1 MSCTL
6 ELGRHQRF
14 DTIAHNAQEN
24 VNRYN
29 RNTER
34 KKNMANKL
42 ANLYSSITKT
52 RIFQPFQSRNF
63 GLLFLA
69 TITVSLGNFMMMVA
83 SGWLVLELT
92 DSPLSLGLVWATR
105 SAPNLVWGM
114 LAGAVADRVD
124 RKKLQITALAL
135 YSICGFL
142 LGYLVV
148 QGRVQLWHVLVI
160 TFVWGSIRAFD
171 GPARQAFIVDI
182 VGREDTMRGIS
193 LNAVGMRGIGIV
205 GGAAAGI
212 IIDLFGMEW
221 PFFVLTVA
229 NIVAIGIT
237 ANIQGTE
244 ERTFTNKQSLWSNLV
259 EGIQIVL
266 NNRVVLALMLMAAT
280 CEMFGFSYAVLLPVF
295 ARDILG
301 VGAVGLGMFS
311 AVRSVGGLVAGLTL
325 AALGDYKYKG
335 RILLGLFLAF
345 GVSLILFANSSVY
358 PLSLFFIGIV
368 GISAAGHDA
377 MQHILLQ
384 LNVTEDQRGRAMGI
398 WQLSI
403 GFGVLGSVALGAIAE
418 ALGAPLAQSIY
429 GVIMVII
436 FVILVLSVPKLRKL

>member
-14 DTIAHNAQEN
+14 DTIAHNTQEN

-237 ANIQGTE
+237 AKIQGTE
-244 ERTFTNKQSLWSNLV
+244 ERMFTNKQSLWSNLV

-429 GVIMVII
+429 GAIMVII

>member
-1 MSCTL
+1 
-6 ELGRHQRF
+6 
-14 DTIAHNAQEN
+14 
-24 VNRYN
+24 
-29 RNTER
+29 
-34 KKNMANKL
+34 MANKL

-237 ANIQGTE
+237 AKIQGTE

-280 CEMFGFSYAVLLPVF
+280 CEMFGFSYAVLLPIF

-429 GVIMVII
+429 GAIMVII